1 MTVIRSRDE
10 LGRRMR
16 AIARIAAG
24 CRAASADEERR
35 ASPARDPQRIT
46 NMVAVL
52 AVALTLYMLVACLR
66 WDDRYVSAG
75 REQARP
81 IARVAKTNA
90 YYAFFAIQ
98 LVERFVSEKG
108 RWPHSWG
115 ELEGVPMHEG
125 PFGLEWPACSPE
137 VRRRIFID
145 FGADPHD
152 VARQAPMSFTAIR
165 PTGRYVEYRDFGHV
179 QALQQAIRK
188 SLRASDDGPSRAPV
202 DVSSGP

>member
-24 CRAASADEERR
+24 CRAVSADEERR
-35 ASPARDPQRIT
+35 ASPARAPRRIT
-46 NMVAVL
+46 IGMVAVL
-52 AVALTLYMLVACLR
+52 AVALTLGMLVACLR
-66 WDDRYVSAG
+66 WGDRYVSAG
-75 REQARP
+75 REQARI
-81 IARVAKTNA
+81 IARGARPPVRRAKANA

-108 RWPHSWG
+108 RWPRSWS

-137 VRRRIFID
+137 VRRRILID
-145 FGADPHD
+145 FGADPRD
-152 VARQAPMSFTAIR
+152 VARQEPMSFAAIR
-165 PTGRYVEYRDFGHV
+165 PTAPYVEYRDFGHV

-188 SLRASDDGPSRAPV
+188 SLRASNDGP
-202 DVSSGP
+202 

>member
-16 AIARIAAG
+16 AIAHIAAG
-24 CRAASADEERR
+24 CRAASAYELRR
-35 ASPARDPQRIT
+35 ASPSRAPADYHRYGRGLGRSPHPRHARRLSE
-46 NMVAVL
+46 MGRSVRVRRA
-52 AVALTLYMLVACLR
+52 R
-66 WDDRYVSAG
+66 AG
-75 REQARP
+75 QAHH
-81 IARVAKTNA
+81 ARCRAPRARAKTNA

-115 ELEGVPMHEG
+115 ELEGVPMPGG
-125 PFGLEWPACSPE
+125 PFGLEWPASSPE

-152 VARQAPMSFTAIR
+152 VARQDPLSFTAIQ
-165 PTGRYVEYRDFGHV
+165 PTGPYVEYRDFGHV

-188 SLRASDDGPSRAPV
+188 SLRASNDGP
-202 DVSSGP
+202 